1 MEISIIIPVYN
12 KENYLEKCFE
22 SIFSQTFNSFEVIA
36 VDDGSTDQ
44 SGQICE
50 AWAAK
55 EPRLRVF
62 HQSNGGVTAARRKG
76 VSESQ
81 GRFIMFADADD
92 GLEEDALKK
101 MHDAIIVHD
110 ADEVIAPFRTHAG
123 IASPVVYEGMVT
135 TEPLIRAIITS
146 KNRFPVLWSIIFRRE
161 LLDDVLDTPREII
174 DGEDKLM
181 QVKILMKQPKVCFIT
196 DHIYRYTLDVPNS
209 RKHSLAREKR
219 YDELLREV
227 LAPRMELFSKAF
239 TLHQLKEYERFIWEG
254 NFKVRE
260 QYYKSAIGGL
270 PAGIPLYDRLMF
282 VLPPILAYPVIHC
295 YRALINFKQKGL

>member
-22 SIFSQTFNSFEVIA
+22 SIFCQTFNSFEVIA

-44 SGQICE
+44 SGQICDV
-50 AWAAK
+50 WAAK

-62 HQSNGGVTAARRKG
+62 HQTNGGVTAARRKG
-76 VSESQ
+76 VSESL

-110 ADEVIAPFRTHAG
+110 ADEVIAPFRTHEG
-123 IASPVVYEGMVT
+123 IDSPVVYQGVVC
-135 TEPLIRAIITS
+135 TEPLIRSIITS

-161 LLDDVLDTPREII
+161 LLEDTLDIPREII
-174 DGEDKLM
+174 EGEDKLM

-196 DHIYRYTLDVPNS
+196 DHIYTYTLDAPNN
-209 RKHSLAREKR
+209 RRHTLEREKL
-219 YDELLREV
+219 YDELL
-227 LAPRMELFSKAF
+227 LQTLSPRIELFLSAF
-239 TLHQLKEYERFIWEG
+239 KLHQLKEYERFILEG
-254 NFKVRE
+254 QFEVRKLYYE
-260 QYYKSAIGGL
+260 QAIGKL
-270 PAGIPLYDRLMF
+270 PAGIPLYDRLVF
-282 VLPPILAYPVIHC
+282 WLPPLLAWPIIKL
-295 YRALINFKQKGL
+295 YRAVINFKQKGL